1 MKLDKVSKFTSSP
14 FISSFSE
21 VVTAAGTTPQKMK
34 YNTIRVEVNEM
45 PLPLTLKAKKE
56 ILAKMSKAKTIRSNV
71 TSHLK

>member
-1 MKLDKVSKFTSSP
+1 
-14 FISSFSE
+14 
-21 VVTAAGTTPQKMK
+21 MK

-56 ILAKMSKAKTIRSNV
+56 ILAKMSKAKTIRSSV